1 MTRTHKWVDAGRETR
16 EEDVWEEKTTGGTR
30 LSFFLKNQKLPDEES
45 KKSSLR
51 KKASTPKMAISYKS
65 QAHILF
71 PNWVPETAWCIEES
85 LLMETLLSQLLHT
98 EREAGRQAGRHSCTH
113 TVVWN

>member
-1 MTRTHKWVDAGRETR
+1 MGGKNYRRD
-16 EEDVWEEKTTGGTR
+16 KTK
-30 LSFFLKNQKLPDEES
+30 LFLKNQKLPDEEFE
-45 KKSSLR
+45 KSSVR

-85 LLMETLLSQLLHT
+85 LLLEK
-98 EREAGRQAGRHSCTH
+98 AGR
-113 TVVWN
+113 